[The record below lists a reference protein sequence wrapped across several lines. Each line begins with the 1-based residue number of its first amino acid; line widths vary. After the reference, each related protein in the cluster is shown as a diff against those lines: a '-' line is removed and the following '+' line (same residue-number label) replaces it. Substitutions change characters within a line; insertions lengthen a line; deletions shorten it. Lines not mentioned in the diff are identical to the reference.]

1 MNLDL
6 SDAAKRDIRK
16 IQDKNARKAIG
27 KALDDF
33 AADPDSAPLRKLEGY
48 KNLWRLSLD
57 NWRMVLLI
65 RWSEGYAVVV
75 CVADRKEIY
84 QIVGRRF

>member
-6 SDAAKRDIRK
+6 TDAAKRDIRN

-33 AADPDSAPLRKLEGY
+33 AADPRSAPLRKLE
-48 KNLWRLSLD
+48 
-57 NWRMVLLI
+57 
-65 RWSEGYAVVV
+65 
-75 CVADRKEIY
+75 
-84 QIVGRRF
+84 